1 MKNLLNGIC
10 CDNMRYLSN
19 TALIKKCAESLDNQ
33 KAWFE
38 FIKRFDRHI
47 KLSVLRAYKLISI
60 NLLERK
66 ISKEDI
72 RDLVQEVYF
81 RLVKNGCKAL
91 KTFEPKYDH
100 AFYGYL
106 AKISVSVVKDF
117 FKKFSTLK
125 RRVYIESI
133 DEQPANSQTNTLIT
147 KSMPSFIESNPEK
160 RIIAKDLLQKVK
172 SHFNS
177 GHSTK
182 ENRRKELLFQLYF
195 IHGLSIKD
203 ISRIKGL
210 NISHS
215 NANVIIWR
223 MKKEIRSLVY
233 NDSLTPK
240 GI

>member
-1 MKNLLNGIC
+1 
-10 CDNMRYLSN
+10 MRYLSN
-19 TALIKKCAESLDNQ
+19 AALIKKCAESLDNQ

-38 FIKRFDRHI
+38 FIRRFDRHI
-47 KLSVLRAYKLISI
+47 KLSVLREYKLISV

-66 ISKEDI
+66 ILKEDI

-81 RLVKNGCKAL
+81 RLVKNDCKAL

-106 AKISVSVVKDF
+106 SIISTNVVKDF
-117 FKKFSTLK
+117 FKKFSRLK

-133 DEQPANSQTNTLIT
+133 DEQPAISQKNALIT
-147 KSMPSFIESNPEK
+147 KSMPSFIGSNPEK
-160 RIIAKDLLQKVK
+160 RVIAKDLLQKVT
-172 SHFNS
+172 SYFNS
-177 GHSTK
+177 TNSTK
-182 ENRRKELLFQLYF
+182 EDKRKELLFQLYF